1 MTAPR
6 TGILTYFRT
15 SPTFTVLFLVMFT
28 ATAGMGIVG
37 PLLPVYAEKLGASGL
52 WLGLAFSGFAV
63 TQTPLMPV
71 FGRLSDRFGRKP
83 FLAGGVLVYAL
94 VATGMAFAP
103 NFHVLIALRLC
114 GGVGAAMLFPVAMAY
129 AGEMSPEG
137 EEGRFMGLFNV
148 ATMIGWGMGPLTG
161 GLLSDHFGMAAAFL
175 SQAAL
180 AGFAFVTVLLRL
192 PSTTR
197 RKSAAG
203 QRQEGAG
210 ASLLRSPVVWALS
223 AFQFAWAANQAILVS
238 FSALYLTSNLGAA
251 AAMVGVIFSTRQIVS
266 GLLQPLGG
274 RLADSFNRTL
284 LIVLGATIA
293 GIASF
298 SVPFAGSALAVLLIF
313 IVSGASESL
322 SVPAVNAIAVEQGRS
337 LGMGSLMG
345 FINTAM
351 SVGLVLGGVGGGL
364 VKDTFDIQGTF
375 QFAGLLTLVGAVI
388 LLLAMPRG
396 LGRRAVRATEA
407 AVVLEEGTG

>member
-15 SPTFTVLFLVMFT
+15 SPAFTVLFLVMFT

-37 PLLPVYAEKLGASGL
+37 PLLPVYAEELGASGV

-83 FLAGGVLVYAL
+83 FLAGGVLIYAL
-94 VATGMAFAP
+94 VAIGMAFAP
-103 NFHVLIALRLC
+103 NFHVLIALRLF

-129 AGEMSPEG
+129 AGEMAPEG
-137 EEGRFMGLFNV
+137 EEGSFMGLFNV
-148 ATMIGWGMGPLTG
+148 AIMIGWGMGPLTG
-161 GLLSDHFGMAAAFL
+161 GLLSDSFGMPVAFL

-180 AGFAFVTVLLRL
+180 AGFAFATVLLRL
-192 PSTTR
+192 PSTR
-197 RKSAAG
+197 RKAAAG
-203 QRQEGAG
+203 ARQATGA
-210 ASLLRSPVVWALS
+210 AVSLLRSPVVWALS
-223 AFQFAWAANQAILVS
+223 AFQFAWGANQAILIS
-238 FSALYLTSNLGAA
+238 FGALYLTGNLGAA
-251 AAMVGVIFSTRQIVS
+251 AAMVGIIFSTRQIVS

-274 RLADSFNRTL
+274 RLADRYNRTL
-284 LIVLGATIA
+284 LIVVGATIA

-298 SVPFAGSALAVLLIF
+298 SVPFSGSALAVLLIF

-322 SVPAVNAIAVEQGRS
+322 SLPAVNAIAVEQGRT

-351 SVGLVLGGVGGGL
+351 SVGLVLGGVGGGF
-364 VKDTFDIQGTF
+364 VKDTIDIQGTF
-375 QFAGLLTLVGAVI
+375 QFAGLITLVGAFV

-396 LGRRAVRATEA
+396 LGRRAVRASEA
-407 AVVLEEGTG
+407 AVALKEGSG